1 MNPFFASGG
10 QCIRASIS
18 LYNEYSEPVSFRIDW
33 FNVLAVQGTLK
44 STPAPQFESINFLV
58 LSFFM
63 VQLAHL
69 YMTAGK
75 TIVLTVW
82 TFVSKVTYL
91 LFKTIFLYSF

>member
-18 LYNEYSEPVSFRIDW
+18 LYNEYSESVSVRIDW